1 MTRALFLDRD
11 GVINVERDFVYRRE
25 EFDFQHGIFEIV
37 RLARASKL
45 KVFVVTNQSGIA
57 RGYYSQSDFW
67 SLTDWMCTE
76 FAARDAPI
84 TKVYHCPFHPD
95 HQSEEFASF
104 ATWRKPEPGMFLQ
117 AEADFAIDLPGSLM
131 IGDRSSDAFAARR
144 AGIENI
150 MLLGAK
156 EEFNLPVGFSVDYSP
171 DLFGAAT
178 WMRRRIA
185 SFQRE
190 DL

>member
-45 KVFVVTNQSGIA
+45 EVFVVTNQSGIA
-57 RGYYSQSDFW
+57 RGYYSQAKFRI
-67 SLTDWMCTE
+67 LTDWMCAE
-76 FAARDAPI
+76 FAARNAPI

-95 HQSEEFASF
+95 YQRDEFSVFAS
-104 ATWRKPEPGMFLQ
+104 WRKPEPGMFLQ
-117 AEADFAIDLPGSLM
+117 AEAEFAIDLPRSLM

-150 MLLGAK
+150 MLLGSK
-156 EEFNLPVGFSVDYSP
+156 EDFDPPLTFSVDYSP

-178 WMRRRIA
+178 WLRRKIA
-185 SFQRE
+185 SF
-190 DL
+190 